1 MSTINKLPRA
11 KADLAEIWEYI
22 ADDSEEQADIFI
34 DAVDRK
40 LLLLAEQPNIGRARE
55 ELAKN
60 MRSLPI
66 DRYVI
71 FYVVLSYLMAFK
83 LFEYY
88 MVHEIYLQRLLLVY
102 KL

>member
-1 MSTINKLPRA
+1 MSAINKLLRA
-11 KADLAEIWEYI
+11 KAGLAEVWEYI
-22 ADDSEEQADIFI
+22 ADDSEAQADIFI

-60 MRSLPI
+60 MRSFPI

-71 FYVVLSYLMAFK
+71 FYVVGIQVVRVLG
-83 LFEYY
+83 
-88 MVHEIYLQRLLLVY
+88 
-102 KL
+102 

>member
-34 DAVDRK
+34 NAVNQK

-60 MRSLPI
+60 MRSFPI

-71 FYVVLSYLMAFK
+71 FYVVIPDGIQVVRVLHGARDLSTATFTSL
-83 LFEYY
+83 
-88 MVHEIYLQRLLLVY
+88 
-102 KL
+102 